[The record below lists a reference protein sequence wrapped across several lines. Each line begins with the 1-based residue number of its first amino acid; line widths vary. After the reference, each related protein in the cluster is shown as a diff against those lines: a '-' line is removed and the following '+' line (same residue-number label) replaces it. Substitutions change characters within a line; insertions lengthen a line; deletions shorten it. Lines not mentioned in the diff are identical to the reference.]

1 MATYDPRIV
10 AQAIEDLQGQITR
23 WSSIASEMLA
33 TATNS
38 QRHAKE
44 AVDRALHN
52 ATIVLDRAKD
62 DEENVKNAISFVAA
76 AIEKCTM
83 AKATSHQTLQEAQT
97 SHEEADATLKKWQAE
112 LQKAL
117 AWLARAE
124 ARLAKAIKELE
135 RAKSALRSA
144 EWSLSSAESSY
155 NSCMNDKERSNC
167 SREATAVSRA
177 RAEVASA
184 RQWVNTAQQE
194 VNAAKEEVAR
204 AKARVDC
211 CSKAVSFST
220 QALNLA
226 EESVASATQAV
237 NSAERSLEFAYAAE
251 RFVHI
256 AEKKMIAEVEAA
268 EAMLSE
274 TRYAQEFTDNA
285 TIHLR
290 TADGA
295 EDSAQIYST
304 SVQKELEYRVQ
315 RLHELNQP
323 SLEATASGSLGGYT
337 SASFSKKWI
346 DNKIQVI
353 DVAKLPEPDGI
364 TGPDD
369 FKKISETKMRRGIEQ
384 WIEMKPVIESGEGA
398 SSDYWANIDNEKGLS
413 FVDGYQQVYEAF
425 YGQDCIRI
433 DKVGDTYDIING
445 RHRIWLAKRMGITEL
460 PMQIVEK
467 GR

>member
-268 EAMLSE
+268 ETMLSE

-353 DVAKLPEPDGI
+353 DLAKLQKSDGI
-364 TGPDD
+364 T
-369 FKKISETKMRRGIEQ
+369 
-384 WIEMKPVIESGEGA
+384 
-398 SSDYWANIDNEKGLS
+398 
-413 FVDGYQQVYEAF
+413 
-425 YGQDCIRI
+425 
-433 DKVGDTYDIING
+433 
-445 RHRIWLAKRMGITEL
+445 
-460 PMQIVEK
+460 
-467 GR
+467 